1 MSRALETEYRG
12 YLQALQ
18 KSDAEELLRHGVPL
32 DPVIFSMIGVA
43 RIRMNGDLW
52 EPVADNE
59 RGARVY
65 VTPVRHDRQTANPL
79 DIAAREPAIANI
91 RGEIVDIC
99 AWHQLRPGKWA
110 LREGTELVLGNVEY
124 SVGRAA
130 ARADRVYRDPR
141 SWLAAGGDG
150 VVILA
155 KDPLDRNRVLRELE
169 VRSLNL
175 TVTERPRLVARLR
188 A

>member
-18 KSDAEELLRHGVPL
+18 KSDAEELTRHGVGMDAVCDL
-32 DPVIFSMIGVA
+32 LVGVA
-43 RIRMNGDLW
+43 RIRMNGELW
-52 EPVADNE
+52 EPVAADE
-59 RGARVY
+59 RGARVF
-65 VTPVRHDRQTANPL
+65 VTPVRHDRQTMNPL
-79 DIAAREPAIANI
+79 DIAARDPAKANI

-99 AWHQLRPGKWA
+99 AWHPLRPGKWA
-110 LREGTELVLGNVEY
+110 LREGDALVLGNVEH

-155 KDPLDRNRVLRELE
+155 KDSLARNRVLRELE
-169 VRSLNL
+169 MRSLNL
-175 TVTERPRLVARLR
+175 TITERPRQVARLR